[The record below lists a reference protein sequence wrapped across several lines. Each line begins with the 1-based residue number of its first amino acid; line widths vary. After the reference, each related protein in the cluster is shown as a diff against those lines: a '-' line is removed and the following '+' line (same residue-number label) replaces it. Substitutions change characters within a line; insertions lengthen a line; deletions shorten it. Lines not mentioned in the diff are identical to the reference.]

1 MTLDEFLAIS
11 GNKYLVIGK
20 AVWEQDELAKT
31 VAPDP
36 RHFSLNGTDYT
47 IVSLEPLAIPDL
59 IAYMESQEG
68 QYEFGWT
75 QGNGKASYLT
85 HEQVLELVALVGEE
99 SDEVNA

>member
-1 MTLDEFLAIS
+1 MNLQDYLSIP

-20 AVWEQDELAKT
+20 AIWEQDLVAQQ

-36 RHFSLNGTDYT
+36 RHFELVGTVYT
-47 IVSLEPLAIPDL
+47 IVSLEPMAIPDL

-85 HEQVLELVALVGEE
+85 HTQMLELLASVGEDSE
-99 SDEVNA
+99 

>member
-1 MTLDEFLAIS
+1 MNLEQYLS
-11 GNKYLVIGK
+11 NSESKYLVIGK
-20 AVWEQDELAKT
+20 AVWEQDPVAQQ

-36 RHFSLNGTDYT
+36 RHFELAGTTYT

-85 HEQVLELVALVGEE
+85 HSQMLDLLTTIPEPAQE
-99 SDEVNA
+99 

>member
-1 MTLDEFLAIS
+1 MNLETYLAQP

-20 AVWEQDELAKT
+20 AVWEQDPVAQQ

-36 RHFSLNGTDYT
+36 RHFELAGTTYT
-47 IVSLEPLAIPDL
+47 IISLEPLTIPDL
-59 IAYMESQEG
+59 IAYMESQAG

-85 HEQVLELVALVGEE
+85 HSQVLDLIATIPEPT
-99 SDEVNA
+99 